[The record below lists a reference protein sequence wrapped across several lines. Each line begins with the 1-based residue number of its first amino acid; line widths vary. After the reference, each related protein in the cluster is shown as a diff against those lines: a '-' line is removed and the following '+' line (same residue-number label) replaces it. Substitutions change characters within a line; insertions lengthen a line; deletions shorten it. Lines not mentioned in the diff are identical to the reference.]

1 MEEGPTDPAPMRRKG
16 TVTQTRRGGGA
27 PLTPPARRVLRFG
40 GMLAA
45 ALALAAACNAP
56 GAAPTT
62 TGSPAPTSPPP
73 TPIPTSTPVPEL
85 LLIGEASPGLRASLH
100 DWATQRGWRLR
111 EASAGDPAAHTA
123 AVVLSDG
130 GEAALPA
137 LAESSLPIVT
147 VDLPAAV
154 PGQHLST
161 VGEPGARHDQAG
173 FLGGICAGLAT
184 RTGGVGLIEA
194 TGGTDEVVYRSAFIN
209 GLRYICPRCQW
220 VNLPTTEVTAD
231 AYRAQGVDVVL
242 ALPGPQ
248 ADSALDALADSGL
261 WFILV
266 GASGPSIPPG
276 QLAARVVLEPEA
288 ALIPALEGL
297 LAGEPGLAWPTS
309 LELGSLR
316 VDDLHPDAITP
327 GRERLLRIA
336 MDALVAGALGIGIDP
351 ESGEATP

>member
-56 GAAPTT
+56 GAAPTI

-173 FLGGICAGLAT
+173 FLAGSLAALAT
-184 RTGGVGLIEA
+184 RSSQVGLI
-194 TGGTDEVVYRSAFIN
+194 TDPGGVYPQAFLH
-209 GLRYICPRCQW
+209 GLRYLCVRCT
-220 VNLPTTEVTAD
+220 LIE
-231 AYRAQGVDVVL
+231 L
-242 ALPGPQ
+242 A
-248 ADSALDALADSGL
+248 
-261 WFILV
+261 
-266 GASGPSIPPG
+266 
-276 QLAARVVLEPEA
+276 PEA
-288 ALIPALEGL
+288 AGADAFRAKRVDVIGVAPGAAARGAAESLAGSGFRWTLVDQPGEAFPPGEVTGLVVFDPEPLVIAALEAL
-297 LAGEPGLAWPTS
+297 LEGEPSRAWPYAVELDGLAV
-309 LELGSLR
+309 
-316 VDDLHPDAITP
+316 VDLDAGLVTP
-327 GRERLLRIA
+327 GRHAALQAILEALR
-336 MDALVAGALGIGIDP
+336 DGSLDP
-351 ESGEATP
+351 GTGQSRSENPLP